1 MNTETE
7 NKIDIAAHVM
17 RDNSAPAVYVGTY
30 AKYAAGSIN
39 GEWLDLTTFDD
50 VDEFYNVARA
60 LHADE
65 KEPEFMFQDFQGF
78 PRELYEEAAGP
89 DDVENWLAYFA
100 LDNYDRELLDA
111 WLEVKATGAESVD
124 EMLEAA
130 QDAFFCHVSDCS
142 WYAVAEYCVE
152 EGLVEIPE
160 NMRYYFDYEAYG
172 RDLSMEMTMSKDGHV
187 FHDC

>member
-1 MNTETE
+1 MKAE

-17 RDNSAPAVYVGTY
+17 SGDNAPAVYVGTY
-30 AKYAAGSIN
+30 AKYAAGDLA
-39 GEWLDLTTFDD
+39 GAWLDLTTFED
-50 VDEFYNVARA
+50 VDEFYAVARA

-78 PRELYEEAAGP
+78 PDELYAEAAGP
-89 DDVENWLAYFA
+89 DTVADWIAYAA
-100 LDNYDRELLDA
+100 LDDDDRELLDA
-111 WLEVKATGAESVD
+111 WLEVKATGAENVD

-130 QDAFFCHVSDCS
+130 RDAFFCHVSECT
-142 WYAVAEYCVE
+142 WYAVAEYCVD

-160 NMRYYFDYEAYG
+160 NMRHYFDYERYG